1 MMGFDSGMHSLGL
14 TLQVFFLDLLLSGD
28 NAIVIALACRRLPAQ
43 QMRQAIMV
51 GTGVAIFLRVL
62 FTTIVAFLLAIPLLK
77 LLGMV
82 ALIWIA
88 IKLLVEEDSDLE
100 DSQSDAAGG
109 ASSAPSL
116 WATIGIIVVADIT
129 MSLDNVVALAA
140 ISQNS
145 VFFLLLGL
153 ALSVPLLMY
162 GSLFVT
168 TLLKRYPILIPAGGA
183 LLGWI
188 AGDIGMSDPLIA
200 DWVSAQL
207 PGLTLAVP
215 LACAIFVLLE
225 SKIIQE
231 NLRRF
236 PKPEP
241 VVCVSKREE
250 MFQTTNLPAAD
261 AQPELLAKQVTD
273 SLAIESESE
282 ILPVAIAVEGKMD
295 IVEAVSEVRIS
306 RQPVPA
312 KWNFTLP
319 SVFPRKGVLYFLIAL
334 LGLPVPVVIGSII
347 YKSVANKGLMP
358 QPTPL
363 MQYECPGSQGSFYFY
378 FRHGIET
385 VKIQSSSGLLQGT
398 AHYGK
403 INWSNFSGDTAVL
416 GFTPPQE
423 ITWEDAKSIRLNG
436 GSFLQINCAKKMD
449 KAAVSINKS
458 STQP

>member
-51 GTGVAIFLRVL
+51 GTGAAIVLRIL
-62 FTTIVAFLLAIPLLK
+62 FTTIVTFLLAIPLLK

-82 ALIWIA
+82 ALITIA
-88 IKLLVEEDSDLE
+88 IKLLVDEDDG
-100 DSQSDAAGG
+100 QDATQADESG
-109 ASSAPSL
+109 APVSL
-116 WATIGIIVVADIT
+116 WATIGVIVVADVT

-145 VFFLLLGL
+145 VFFLVLGL

-200 DWVSAQL
+200 DWVNAQL

-215 LACAIFVLLE
+215 LACAIFVLVE
-225 SKIIQE
+225 SNIIQQ
-231 NLRRF
+231 NLQRF
-236 PKPEP
+236 PKPKLTASRP
-241 VVCVSKREE
+241 VRKLVAMATVPVQSETKPIPVER
-250 MFQTTNLPAAD
+250 TTA
-261 AQPELLAKQVTD
+261 
-273 SLAIESESE
+273 
-282 ILPVAIAVEGKMD
+282 AVE
-295 IVEAVSEVRIS
+295 VAPEP
-306 RQPVPA
+306 QNYTPPPA
-312 KWNFTLP
+312 
-319 SVFPRKGVLYFLIAL
+319 VFPKRSALYFLIAL
-334 LGLPVPVVIGSII
+334 LALPVPIVIGTII
-347 YKSVANKGLMP
+347 FRSVSNHGLMP
-358 QPTPL
+358 QPTQL
-363 MQYECPGSQGSFYFY
+363 VRYECPGLQGPFNFY
-378 FRHGIET
+378 FRHGIES
-385 VKIQSSSGLLQGT
+385 VKIQSSSGMLQGN

-403 INWSNFSGDTAVL
+403 IYWRNFSGDTAVL

-423 ITWEDAKSIRLNG
+423 IIWDDANTVRLSG
-436 GSFLQINCAKKMD
+436 GSFLQINCAKKLEN
-449 KAAVSINKS
+449 APSPS
-458 STQP
+458 PH